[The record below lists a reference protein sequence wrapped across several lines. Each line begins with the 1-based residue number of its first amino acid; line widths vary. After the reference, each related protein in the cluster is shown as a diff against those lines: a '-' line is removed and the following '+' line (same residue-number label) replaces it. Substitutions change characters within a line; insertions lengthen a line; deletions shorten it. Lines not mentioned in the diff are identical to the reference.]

1 MTPIT
6 ILLLILIGLF
16 AGAMSGFVGIG
27 GGVIIV
33 PALVYLLSLSQ
44 HEAQGTSLI
53 LMLPPIGILAVMN
66 YYKAGQISTT
76 TIWFGIIIALA
87 FIVGGYFGSKLSLK
101 LNENVV
107 KLVFGVLMLY
117 ISFKMIYSGYSN
129 LNNEKNSAKTKLLE
143 DSDLNAGSTLNG

>member
-6 ILLLILIGLF
+6 LLLLVLIGLF

-33 PALVYLLSLSQ
+33 PALVYLIGLNQ

-66 YYKAGQISTT
+66 YYRADQINST
-76 TIWFGIIIALA
+76 TIWYGVIIAIA
-87 FIVGGYFGSKLSLK
+87 FVLGGYFGSKLSLK
-101 LNENVV
+101 LNSNVI
-107 KLVFGVLMLY
+107 KLVFGFIMLY
-117 ISFKMIYSGYSN
+117 LAVKMIYSGYIGAKDDPKIISESSEVNQSSTN
-129 LNNEKNSAKTKLLE
+129 L
-143 DSDLNAGSTLNG
+143 